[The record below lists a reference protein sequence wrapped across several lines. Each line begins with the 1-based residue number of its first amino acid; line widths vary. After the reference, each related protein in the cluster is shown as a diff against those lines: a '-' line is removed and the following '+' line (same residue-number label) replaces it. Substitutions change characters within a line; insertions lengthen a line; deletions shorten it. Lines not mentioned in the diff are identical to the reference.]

1 MQSKN
6 KWNQMLDVIEIT
18 ENWRVGIFIENRTGK
33 WIFWNEAIVHSNIWA
48 FGLTSFKIYR
58 RNK

>member
-1 MQSKN
+1 
-6 KWNQMLDVIEIT
+6 MLDVIEIT

-33 WIFWNEAIVHSNIWA
+33 WIFWNEAIIYSNVWA